1 MQSKVLAT
9 EISHGNLFHFIIGL
23 LMVECIAFLS
33 SQICVV
39 PFSFLSG
46 NNIRLAHDTVNSL
59 CRLWVILSSWH
70 AAFDSAFIV
79 YKATLFH
86 GHL

>member
-9 EISHGNLFHFIIGL
+9 EISNLFHFIIGL

-46 NNIRLAHDTVNSL
+46 TVNSL
-59 CRLWVILSSWH
+59 CRLQVILSSWH
-70 AAFDSAFIV
+70 AAFDSVFIV

>member
-9 EISHGNLFHFIIGL
+9 EISRTCNNLFHFIIGL

-46 NNIRLAHDTVNSL
+46 SNTIKFLVQAAGYFKQLAQL
-59 CRLWVILSSWH
+59 
-70 AAFDSAFIV
+70 FDSVFIV